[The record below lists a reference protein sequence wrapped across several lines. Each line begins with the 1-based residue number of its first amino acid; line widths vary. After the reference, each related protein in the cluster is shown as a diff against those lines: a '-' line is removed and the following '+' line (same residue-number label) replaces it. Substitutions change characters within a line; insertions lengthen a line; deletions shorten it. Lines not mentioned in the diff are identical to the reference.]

1 MNTFFFVM
9 MLICMVGVLAVLITG
24 IVVMGRGGETNKKY
38 GNKLMQARVYLQ
50 GLALLFFVLTIMT
63 RGQ

>member
-1 MNTFFFVM
+1 MSTFFFVM
-9 MLICMVGVLAVLITG
+9 MLICMVAVLIVLIAG
-24 IVVMGRGGETNKKY
+24 ITLMGRGGELNKKY

-50 GLALLFFVLTIMT
+50 GLALLFFALMMMA